1 MEKEGVR
8 EEKRKGGAVDE
19 LEAEEDS
26 ASRAVLFKSDLGRKC
41 RVSGGLRHG
50 IPSLS
55 WIVYFFELYH
65 RSWGC
70 KTVFAVWLKE
80 GGEDGGSDWTTCFR
94 GGLVFWE
101 LLLG

>member
-1 MEKEGVR
+1 M
-8 EEKRKGGAVDE
+8 DE

-50 IPSLS
+50 IPPLS

-65 RSWGC
+65 RSWGVKRSC
-70 KTVFAVWLKE
+70 
-80 GGEDGGSDWTTCFR
+80 GCC
-94 GGLVFWE
+94 GLVERGWRGWVGLDDLFSGWIGV
-101 LLLG
+101 LGTFIGITLRKRWIFVD